1 MRYFTRL
8 SAWLL
13 AMCAVATAW
22 ADVPFKVTTIENGE
36 FAKGTTWYTMTC
48 AANRFYLSDNGTADH
63 IALNRPTSDFED
75 ADLWCFVGTEAE
87 GFTIYNKQGGTGKV
101 LSSPA
106 TMSGETGAT
115 AYVVLKA
122 TDAITA
128 ADVTKWGF
136 TASADLNPDASY
148 YMYQFGTTANKVNN
162 RSGKLAFWTG
172 GADAGSCIT
181 ITASA
186 FAYDVNMGAGA
197 FTAFNGN
204 KTWASRWESAAE
216 PKLSLATSANNMSV
230 PSSNET
236 TMALAPGNGGCTYT
250 LAVPTGYRVA
260 SYSFK
265 ASTPDA
271 TKAPTLT
278 PAGQKGVQLSTTPQT
293 FNVQVPEDGDAS
305 FTLSAP
311 NVAYTFTDFVV
322 NILVTAE
329 KPEPQFEVFP
339 TITAGAI
346 PYRIPAIATA
356 KNGNLVAV
364 ADYRWNRRDIGMGG
378 DYGGRIDLHCRISKD
393 NGATWGDIF
402 SIVNGQ
408 GKEATDAFYT
418 GFGDPVIVADRESDK
433 VLLFS
438 CAGNVSFPNGQR
450 NNHQHM
456 ATCLSEDGG
465 ETWGEP
471 RNLGEMFYEL
481 LDNSTRGPI
490 RSMFIGSGKIH
501 QSRYTKVGDYY
512 RLYCAGLVKDVNGTH
527 CNYIYY
533 SDDFG
538 TTWKLL
544 GDPNTPPIPS
554 GGDEPKAEEL
564 PDGSVIISSRIS
576 GGRGYNI
583 FTFTDVAKGEGVWAN
598 QANSNSSNNGT
609 VALGNSTNGELL
621 LIPAKRKADG
631 ASVWMALQSVPFG
644 NGRSNV
650 GIYYKELESKAD
662 WATPAAFA
670 ANWDGRHQASRT
682 GSAYSTMIV
691 QPNGHIAFLYEED
704 TYGVN
709 SGGGY
714 NILYKDYTL
723 EQITDSLYEYFPA
736 MDLDTYNKEKIVP
749 FLRGQVDDLFAETT
763 TAYIGNLLPEG
774 KTAALEALAAYEAAP
789 TMENL
794 VALNVTMH
802 HAPALQLQHDHWYTL
817 SNKLYPTFYLTSN
830 RSSKTI
836 KGAEATTLN
845 AGHKFT
851 FAANEDGK
859 SWKIY
864 SQSCKRWLGATPA
877 TNASVTLVEYE
888 EAADYLAVSNAAGET
903 YLQCL
908 TPTESGYPAL
918 HMNSGKSIVPWTT
931 AADASRWYIA
941 EAEGTP
947 SPTGIEFVEAAGED
961 ESASTRYY
969 DLSGRA
975 VSTPQ
980 KGVYVTDKK
989 KKIIVR

>member
-8 SAWLL
+8 SALLL
-13 AMCAVATAW
+13 ACCAAVTAW
-22 ADVPFKVTTIENGE
+22 ADAPFKTTTIENGE

-63 IALNRPTSDFED
+63 IALNRPTSTFED

-87 GFTIYNKQGGTGKV
+87 GYTIYNKQGGTGKV
-101 LSSPA
+101 LSSPK

-122 TDAITA
+122 TDAVTA

-136 TASADLNPDASY
+136 TASTNLNPDVSY
-148 YMYQFGTTANKVNN
+148 YMYQFGATSNKVNN
-162 RSGKLAFWTG
+162 RGGKLAFWTED
-172 GADAGSCIT
+172 ADAGSCIT
-181 ITASA
+181 ITTAA
-186 FAYDVNMGAGA
+186 FAYEVNMSTGA
-197 FTAFNGN
+197 FTSFNGDQ
-204 KTWASRWESAAE
+204 TWASRWESTAE
-216 PKLSLATSANNMSV
+216 PKLSLSCGANNMKV
-230 PSSNET
+230 EDSNVT
-236 TMALAPGNGGCTYT
+236 QMALAPGSGTCTYT
-250 LAVPTGYRVA
+250 FAVPTGYRVA
-260 SYSFK
+260 GYSFK
-265 ASTPDA
+265 A
-271 TKAPTLT
+271 KAPNASQRSTITPVGQSGKQLT
-278 PAGQKGVQLSTTPQT
+278 TTPQEFSVT
-293 FNVQVPEDGDAS
+293 LDEDTPAT
-305 FTLSAP
+305 FTLSQP
-311 NVAYTFTDFVV
+311 NVTAILTDIVV
-322 NILVTAE
+322 NIKATAE
-329 KPEPQFEVFP
+329 VPEPQFEVFP
-339 TITAGAI
+339 TVTTGAI

-356 KNGNLVAV
+356 KNGNIVAV

-402 SIVNGQ
+402 SIVDGQ
-408 GKEATDAFYT
+408 GSAATDAFYT

-450 NNHQHM
+450 NKHQHM

-583 FTFTDVAKGEGVWAN
+583 FTFTNIEKGEGIWGT
-598 QANSNSSNNGT
+598 QANSNGSNTGT
-609 VALGNSTNGELL
+609 AALNNSTNGELL
-621 LIPAKRKADG
+621 IIPAKRKADG
-631 ASVWMALQSVPFG
+631 ADVWMALQSVPFG
-644 NGRSNV
+644 SGRSNV

-709 SGGGY
+709 GGGGY
-714 NILYKDYTL
+714 NIVYKDYTL
-723 EQITDSLYEYFPA
+723 EYITDSLYEYNPG

-749 FLRGQVDDLFAETT
+749 FLQGQVDEFFAES
-763 TAYIGNLLPEG
+763 TATYIGHLLPES
-774 KTAALEALAAYEAAP
+774 KTAALAALATYEAEP
-789 TMENL
+789 TTANL
-794 VALNVTMH
+794 EAFHVAMYQ
-802 HAPALQLQHDHWYTL
+802 APALQLQHDHWYTL
-817 SNKLYPTFYLTSN
+817 SNKLYPTFYLTSV

-836 KGAEATTLN
+836 KGAEATTISN
-845 AGHKFT
+845 SHKFT
-851 FAANEDGK
+851 FALNEASK

-864 SQSCKRWLGATPA
+864 VQGCKKWLGPTTADNT
-877 TNASVTLVEYE
+877 SVELVDYA

-908 TPTESGYPAL
+908 TPTNANHPAL
-918 HMNSGKSIVPWTT
+918 HMSSGKAIVPWSTD
-931 AADASRWYIA
+931 ADASRWYIA

-947 SPTGIEFVEAAGED
+947 TPTGIEVTEGSSD
-961 ESASTRYY
+961 HTPTRYF

-975 VSTPQ
+975 VDTPA
-980 KGVYVTDKK
+980 KGIYVTDKK
-989 KKIIVR
+989 KKILVR